1 MYIEAIARNMIYN
14 DSHSIILSQNLI
26 RSELNG
32 NNGFKFNRSR
42 HYKNN
47 FSLTVR
53 VITFVDEI
61 SYKGAIKFL
70 SACSLLA
77 VNLQISTDFEWF
89 IKKLIGTN
97 IADVV
102 ELGPESCMC

>member
-1 MYIEAIARNMIYN
+1 MIYN

-42 HYKNN
+42 YYKNN

-70 SACSLLA
+70 NGCSLLA
-77 VNLQISTDFEWF
+77 VNLQISTDFEWL